1 MIFSNSGVSADDWK
15 HFGARIPL
23 QSCFWLPTIA
33 AAVFGFFY
41 GHRIGSDRQQLLQQ
55 LLQQLQQRR
64 RRRRRSSS
72 SSFRRRRIFSP
83 SVFFQPIQIE
93 RKKEKHPLFPEIVP
107 MKVSLRFTFDIIIQV
122 FFSRQFSSLRFSL
135 PGGLPGPGG
144 ENESETPP
152 VKTEPPAAAPKRG
165 RRDSAG
171 DQGTQIA
178 KRPKSKV
185 ASKKP

>member
-1 MIFSNSGVSADDWK
+1 MGLAFLYS
-15 HFGARIPL
+15 H
-23 QSCFWLPTIA
+23 
-33 AAVFGFFY
+33 VFGCQQLQQQFLAFFTD
-41 GHRIGSDRQQLLQQ
+41 IGSDRIGSSCCSSCCSSCSSGGAGGGAAAAAVSEEEEYFH
-55 LLQQLQQRR
+55 RR
-64 RRRRRSSS
+64 
-72 SSFRRRRIFSP
+72 F
-83 SVFFQPIQIE
+83 FFQPIQIE

-165 RRDSAG
+165 RRNSAG
-171 DQGTQIA
+171 DEGAQIA
-178 KRPKSKV
+178 KPKSKV
-185 ASKKP
+185 ARKKT